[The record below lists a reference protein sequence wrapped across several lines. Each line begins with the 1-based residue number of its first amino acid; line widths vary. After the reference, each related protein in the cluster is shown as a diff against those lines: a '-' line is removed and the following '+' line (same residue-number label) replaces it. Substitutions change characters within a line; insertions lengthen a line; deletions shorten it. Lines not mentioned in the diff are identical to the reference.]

1 MRASTVIR
9 LGVVLAL
16 AQAQPLFAA
25 PKPAPTSA
33 KKAAKDAG
41 KPAAAKSAEEPKDKS
56 AEAKSKA
63 GGNRSEE
70 SPAEASAI
78 KKVDVQAAAAAME
91 AGYGKL
97 FEGVKTDEQ
106 KRTVLRFAGHD
117 FLYDDGKTKTA
128 DERIDEPDMEDM
140 FEQVYPLT
148 NPTEKVEKDF
158 DPGRARVEEFF
169 KLLYGA
175 TEKEV
180 SANLKT
186 VDFCGTKVRF
196 NAKCGAAEALA
207 EVAKELDTLIG
218 KQPGVK
224 IFTQELGGTF
234 QWRTI
239 AGTKRLSNHSF
250 GTAIDLNVKKSAYWR
265 WSKPETLATFSRK
278 DWPTELVEIFERH
291 SFVWGGKWWHYD
303 TMHFEYR
310 PELVAFAKAAGRAKA
325 SPPPEDPEPAKPEPP
340 KEPEPTAKPP
350 LKGSDLLQPLQE
362 AK

>member
-1 MRASTVIR
+1 MRASTVIQ
-9 LGVVLAL
+9 LGMVLAL
-16 AQAQPLFAA
+16 ALAQPLFAA
-25 PKPAPTSA
+25 PKSAPAAA
-33 KKAAKDAG
+33 KKAAKETG
-41 KPAAAKSAEEPKDKS
+41 KPAPAKAADEPKDKP
-56 AEAKSKA
+56 AETKPEA
-63 GGNRSEE
+63 GDKKDQE
-70 SPAEASAI
+70 SPAEASSMKI
-78 KKVDVQAAAAAME
+78 VDVQAAAAAME

-117 FLYDDGKTKTA
+117 FLYDDGQKKTA
-128 DERIDEPDMEDM
+128 NERIDEPDMEDM
-140 FEQVYPLT
+140 FEQVYPLA

-180 SANLKT
+180 SANLET

-218 KQPGVK
+218 KQPGIKV
-224 IFTQELGGTF
+224 FTQELGGTF

-278 DWPTELVEIFERH
+278 DWPTELIEIFERH
-291 SFVWGGKWWHYD
+291 GFVWGGKWWHYD

-310 PELVAFAKAAGRAKA
+310 PELIAFARAAGGAKA
-325 SPPPEDPEPAKPEPP
+325 SPPPKDPESAKPEPP
-340 KEPEPTAKPP
+340 KAPAPAAKPP

-362 AK
+362 GK

>member
-1 MRASTVIR
+1 VRAPTVFQ
-9 LGVVLAL
+9 LGAILVLAL
-16 AQAQPLFAA
+16 AHPLFAA
-25 PKPAPTSA
+25 SKPAPSSG
-33 KKAAKDAG
+33 KKTAKDAG
-41 KPAAAKSAEEPKDKS
+41 KSASAKGAEEPKDKP
-56 AEAKSKA
+56 AEAKPGA
-63 GGNRSEE
+63 GDTKKEE
-70 SPAEASAI
+70 SPARASSTKI
-78 KKVDVQAAAAAME
+78 VDVQAAASAME
-91 AGYGKL
+91 AGYGRL

-117 FLYDDGKTKTA
+117 FLYDDGKKKSA

-218 KQPGVK
+218 KQPSVK
-224 IFTQELGGTF
+224 VFTQELGGTF

-265 WSKPETLATFSRK
+265 WSRPETLATFSRK
-278 DWPTELVEIFERH
+278 DWPTELIEIFERH
-291 SFVWGGKWWHYD
+291 GFVWGGKWWHYD

-310 PELVAFAKAAGRAKA
+310 PELLAFAKATGGIKA
-325 SPPPEDPEPAKPEPP
+325 SPPPKDPEPVKPEPP
-340 KEPEPTAKPP
+340 KEPAPAAKPP